1 MNALFSFF
9 DVHIVGYQRSA
20 AKVESFR
27 KQMAKEH
34 RVTLSLLP
42 EILNEY
48 LQMELNTSVGDIFL
62 MFLNRILEYD
72 ILEPDDLDSSTIF
85 QILHKAISLSSQ
97 CRQFRLQHAATI
109 LIVLLRKGISLPE
122 GDDIEV

>member
-1 MNALFSFF
+1 
-9 DVHIVGYQRSA
+9 
-20 AKVESFR
+20 
-27 KQMAKEH
+27 MAKEH
-34 RVTLSLLP
+34 KVTLSLLP

-72 ILEPDDLDSSTIF
+72 ILEPDDLDTSTIF
-85 QILHKAISLSSQ
+85 QILHKAISLTPH
-97 CRQFRLQHAATI
+97 CRQFRLQHVATI

-122 GDDIEV
+122 GEEIEV